1 MQNVTLYKYT
11 REDGG
16 ITVSPVKPEDTG
28 YTTLSRLIADEGKEL
43 VKHPGSDGETRTI
56 CVDTDTPDEWIE
68 EDTIEEYAIEETN
81 EE

>member
-11 REDGG
+11 RDDGG
-16 ITVSPVKPEDTG
+16 ITVSPVKPEDTD

-43 VKHPGSDGETRTI
+43 VNGETRTI
-56 CVDTDTPDEWIE
+56 CIDTDTPDDWTE
-68 EDTIEEYAIEETN
+68 EDTIEETN

>member
-16 ITVSPVKPEDTG
+16 ITVSPVKPDTD

-43 VKHPGSDGETRTI
+43 VKCPGSDGEIRTI
-56 CVDTDTPDEWIE
+56 CVDTDTPDDWIE
-68 EDTIEEYAIEETN
+68 EDAIEEDAIEETN
-81 EE
+81 EV